1 MVLYPA
7 FVDREPWDSLL
18 TMIDKSSPSEI
29 AREVFRRLTAQRIQ
43 PTPDNFAEI
52 YHQISGT
59 SPEESFPERQLRQ
72 ICLGLSRS
80 TPAHLRLARQFD
92 NACSSRNWGE
102 FRQAMITLLDG
113 QNPEPLPWSGLIH
126 DLLFQLER
134 RQSGLNSIL
143 KQEALN
149 RVLDSSSA
157 DPDVLFSR
165 LQGLVKSW
173 SQQPSASVLNEGE
186 DPDAPGVSP
195 DEVSAEVPPEVATS
209 LKSAPEEWRILLA
222 SMLEN
227 AIGMLLIDTPELSAE
242 AKALAAMLQDPATLV
257 SDEEFGKRL
266 TQFAYKIQWVAQ
278 DQSYIRSALL
288 NLLRLIIENIG
299 ELVVEDK
306 YLQGQMSVLMEL
318 FSRPLD
324 KGVLEELG
332 ERLRDVIYKQGTL
345 KRSLNEAQS
354 HLRQMLAHFVERLG
368 ELAEYTGNYHVK
380 VSEFAEQISK
390 AGSLQELA
398 EYVDVIVEE
407 TKRVESSTRQSREEL
422 DQLRKTVDQANKE
435 IARLEGELVQAS
447 ELVRHDPLTGTLNR
461 KGLDEMLARELARM
475 ERRNTRLCVSLLD
488 VDDFK
493 KLNDTLGHLT
503 GDAALKHLA
512 RVICENIRP
521 QDSAGRYGGEEFL
534 ILLPDTSIEDAVAAM
549 RRLQRELT
557 KRIFLHDNKKV
568 LITFSAGVTE
578 VVQGEEIQQAIDRA
592 DKGMYQAKR
601 AGKNRVESA

>member
-1 MVLYPA
+1 
-7 FVDREPWDSLL
+7 
-18 TMIDKSSPSEI
+18 MIDKSSPSEI
-29 AREVFRRLTAQRIQ
+29 AREVFRRLTAHRIQ
-43 PTPDNFAEI
+43 PTPHNFAEI
-52 YHQISGT
+52 YHQIAGI
-59 SPEESFPERQLRQ
+59 SPEDPFPERQLRQ
-72 ICLGLSRS
+72 ISAGLSRS
-80 TPAHLRLARQFD
+80 TPAHLRLARQFES
-92 NACSSRNWGE
+92 ACNSRNWAE
-102 FRQAMITLLDG
+102 FRQALITLLEE
-113 QNPEPLPWSGLIH
+113 QSPEPLAWSGLIR
-126 DLLFQLER
+126 DLLAQMER
-134 RQSGLNSIL
+134 RQNGLNSVL
-143 KQEALN
+143 KQETLN
-149 RVLDSSSA
+149 RVLDSSTA

-165 LQGLVKSW
+165 LHGLVKSW
-173 SQQPSASVLNEGE
+173 AQLPAGNVVLEEENAEADASLPSDPETVGEAGASAS
-186 DPDAPGVSP
+186 
-195 DEVSAEVPPEVATS
+195 T
-209 LKSAPEEWRILLA
+209 LKNAPEEWRVLLA

-242 AKALAAMLQDPATLV
+242 ARTLARMLQDPATLV
-257 SDEEFGKRL
+257 SDEDFAGRL
-266 TQFAYKIQWVAQ
+266 RQFAYKIQWVAQ

-345 KRSLNEAQS
+345 KRSLNEAQT

-368 ELAEYTGNYHVK
+368 ELAEYTGSYHVK
-380 VSEFAEQISK
+380 VSEFADQISR
-390 AGSLQELA
+390 ASSLQELA

-407 TKRVESSTRQSREEL
+407 TKLVESSTRQSREEL
-422 DQLRKTVDQANKE
+422 DQLRRTVDQANKE

-461 KGLDEMLARELARM
+461 KGLDEMLAREIARM
-475 ERRNTRLCVSLLD
+475 QRRNSRLCLSLLD

-534 ILLPDTSIEDAVAAM
+534 ILLPDTGMEDAISAM

-557 KRIFLHDNKKV
+557 KRIFLHDNQKV

-578 VVQGEEIQQAIDRA
+578 VAHGEEIQSAIARA
-592 DKGMYQAKR
+592 DKAMYQAKR
-601 AGKNRVESA
+601 AGKNRVEAV